1 VVQSEISR
9 FFNKNVGDFGA
20 LTVQQKLMWLSSM
33 AQFAVGNQ
41 KALTSI
47 KNVEFRVAAKFN
59 GKKVRKLRKSLGLT
73 QEKFSQLIAVSLD
86 TVKKWESG
94 KPNIS
99 PSTCR
104 LLEMIEANP
113 IFFLLSNLSR

>member
-1 VVQSEISR
+1 MT
-9 FFNKNVGDFGA
+9 NKLENEDFDGHVEFGS
-20 LTVQQKLMWLSSM
+20 LTIKQRLMWLSSM
-33 AQFAVGNQ
+33 AQFAAANR
-41 KALTSI
+41 KSITSESSI
-47 KNVEFRVAAKFN
+47 EFRAVTKFN
-59 GKKVRKLRKSLGLT
+59 AKKVRKLRKSLGLT

-113 IFFLLSNLSR
+113 IFFLTSNRSR